1 MDSLEFQLSICLHCR
16 AYGVEF
22 RSFIKWFWDS
32 KPFITLA
39 GLNAPDKERLNDTYR
54 CYVDFLSRLPQL
66 SATVSCKI
74 STLAVNGL
82 KIRNNLFFVP
92 TVYFCFTITTVNHG
106 KVFRGWQSRS
116 QLVQRTSGRD
126 MHANDTC
133 QHADIL
139 YLIPWRKIPF

>member
-32 KPFITLA
+32 EPFITLA

-54 CYVDFLSRLPQL
+54 CFVDLLSRSTVCNCLLQNLNLSCQWPQ
-66 SATVSCKI
+66 
-74 STLAVNGL
+74 
-82 KIRNNLFFVP
+82 IRNNLFFVP

-106 KVFRGWQSRS
+106 KVFRDWQSRS